1 MYNPQQPEEVP
12 NAIPES
18 PKPQEHPRI
27 LMVAGQEYE
36 VRVVNGKRLI
46 VPTSSPVTR
55 KPIRRT
61 PGEDQVKREQMGAK
75 QSEIDGLLTQK
86 IVVDKKPQQRRE
98 RERGDKEYPAK
109 RLRVNQIR
117 SRSMY
122 GLTVAPYIDKAVRTV
137 SILLLPSQTFLSQV
151 LFPFST
157 SYVVFVSNNR
167 ITNQEVPHHRLLQGV
182 LPPLQEALLRHQEIL
197 PPSFPFPESL
207 KPLQEQA

>member
-1 MYNPQQPEEVP
+1 
-12 NAIPES
+12 
-18 PKPQEHPRI
+18 
-27 LMVAGQEYE
+27 
-36 VRVVNGKRLI
+36 
-46 VPTSSPVTR
+46 
-55 KPIRRT
+55 
-61 PGEDQVKREQMGAK
+61 MGAK

>member
-1 MYNPQQPEEVP
+1 MLMDQDESVDVLDVVKNAIAYVREHVSSSRITFGMDVLRMSKRMYNPQQPEEVP

-117 SRSMY
+117 SRSIQSRAY
-122 GLTVAPYIDKAVRTV
+122 SFYSSATFANILIAGVVSLLDK
-137 SILLLPSQTFLSQV
+137 L
-151 LFPFST
+151 
-157 SYVVFVSNNR
+157 
-167 ITNQEVPHHRLLQGV
+167 
-182 LPPLQEALLRHQEIL
+182 
-197 PPSFPFPESL
+197 
-207 KPLQEQA
+207 